1 MYSHLTRQSHY
12 ELTFRLSKKMNNVTC
27 RIYFSQK
34 FILDKYVVLL
44 VLDPHEI
51 NKVYFIITIKCK
63 LFLSLVE
70 GVDRPKKRSSTSHV
84 EEIWSCKRDET

>member
-1 MYSHLTRQSHY
+1 MYSHLTKQSHY

-44 VLDPHEI
+44 VLDP
-51 NKVYFIITIKCK
+51 ITASIKTFHK
-63 LFLSLVE
+63 NV
-70 GVDRPKKRSSTSHV
+70 R
-84 EEIWSCKRDET
+84 